1 MSELEQLFTEYKY
14 IFEDLRKYN
23 LYIYTYRDDYSFN
36 ENICIEF
43 KSKYI
48 NKKYKTLNQ
57 IPIENYNYL
66 CNINLSSSKFFANFI
81 ERILAMLEIEIIQDI
96 QKTNRTFIFDSE
108 LPFKIWKN
116 YIEKLSNHH

>member
-1 MSELEQLFTEYKY
+1 MSELESLFIEYKY

-23 LYIYTYRDDYSFN
+23 LYIYTYRDDYRFN
-36 ENICIEF
+36 ENICIDFE
-43 KSKYI
+43 SKYI

-57 IPIENYNYL
+57 FTIENYTYL
-66 CNINLSSSKFFANFI
+66 CNVYLSSNNFFPNFI
-81 ERILAMLEIEIIQDI
+81 ERILAILEIQIIQDI